1 MKYIAYYRV
10 STQKQGASGLGLD
23 AQRIAV
29 TAFVSCT
36 DCIISEYVEI
46 ESGKNNRRVQ
56 LDAALAHARAAGAV
70 LVVAKLDRLSRSIS
84 FLFALRDSGVDFR
97 CVDMPDL
104 NTLTLGMFATI
115 AQHERELISE
125 RTRAA
130 LAAKKERGDK
140 LGNPQNLTD
149 EARAR
154 GRATRTEKSRT
165 NPNNTR
171 AAALAISLHQS
182 GVGLREI
189 ARRLNANGFQA
200 AKGGHFQAVQVSRL
214 LSRPTQ

>member
-46 ESGKNNRRVQ
+46 ESGKKNNRVQ

-70 LVVAKLDRLSRSIS
+70 LVVAKLDRLSRNVG
-84 FLFALRDSGVDFR
+84 FLFALRDAGVDFR

-130 LAAKKERGDK
+130 LRAKRERGDK

-154 GRATRTEKSRT
+154 GRAARTEKSRT

-171 AAALAISLHQS
+171 AEAFARSLHSS

-189 ARRLNANGFQA
+189 ARRLNDSGFKTA
-200 AKGGHFQAVQVSRL
+200 DGYRFQAVQVSRL